1 MGLFNRKK
9 HDTDTTPVADQDII
23 AVTSA
28 SEKKSDTQSS
38 APDSF
43 VFGVED
49 ISRTESGN
57 EVIVT
62 GRVKGTVKPGDV
74 ACIINPGDDNKTV
87 GSILIA
93 EIRLDRSNADIATDT
108 AVGIRIAPPEG
119 FTLKIGSVCYSNG
132 SSEENIYKAY
142 ITALTASF
150 FAAKH
155 LVIEPDDLSRMSIGD
170 LAEIW
175 NFVRH
180 VFRENKGMPEETRKE
195 ITVRVG
201 VIAEELIRKLLSADE
216 IFYVNNKRTGEPH
229 LFSHTLKREN
239 RYECLPPAILI
250 IPESHIDRI
259 RAFFEKDDLEIRS
272 VKNGED
278 GKGIYNFL
286 GSTFY
291 LNGACGVH
299 VLSRDIMIDASKL
312 VEKPTYEGIPAIN
325 VPVTNPDLMRWLLL
339 MGQMHE
345 PETDDARLIHNLY
358 FGLFLQELPKAKLL
372 VPMKGDA
379 LPDPSQADKD
389 GNATLK
395 KGAKITFPSI
405 QGKKNRRAVQMFTD
419 WKRLYNVFNSG
430 WSGMVE
436 TISNVI
442 EVFDCVINATD
453 HLAAGCYIDKDTYDL
468 AVKKSGK

>member
-1 MGLFNRKK
+1 MGLFSRKNEK
-9 HDTDTTPVADQDII
+9 QPDI
-23 AVTSA
+23 
-28 SEKKSDTQSS
+28 QPSS
-38 APDSF
+38 PDSF
-43 VFGVED
+43 TFGVED
-49 ISRTESGN
+49 IFHAESGN

-62 GRVKGTVKPGDV
+62 GRVKGTVRPGDV
-74 ACIINPGDDNKTV
+74 ACIINPGDDKKTV

-93 EIRLDRSNADIATDT
+93 GLEIDHSSTDIATDT
-108 AVGIRIAPPEG
+108 AVGIRITPPEG

-150 FAAKH
+150 FGMKH
-155 LVIEPDDLSRMSIGD
+155 LVINEDDLGRMSIGD
-170 LAEIW
+170 LAEVW

-180 VFRENKGMPEETRKE
+180 VFRENKGMPDETRKE
-195 ITVRVG
+195 VTVRVG
-201 VIAEELIRKLLSADE
+201 LIAEELIKKILSADE
-216 IFYVNNKRTGEPH
+216 IFYVNNKRTGEPY
-229 LFSHTLKREN
+229 LFSHTLKRED
-239 RYECLPPAILI
+239 RYECTPPAILM
-250 IPESHIDRI
+250 IPESHLERI
-259 RAFFEKDDLEIRS
+259 RAFFEKDDLEICS

-312 VEKPTYEGIPAIN
+312 VEKPSFDGIPAIN
-325 VPVTNPDLMRWLLL
+325 VPVTNPGLMRWMLL

-345 PETDDARLIHNLY
+345 PKTDDARLIYNMY
-358 FGLFLQELPKAKLL
+358 YGFFLQELPKAKLL

-379 LPDPSQADKD
+379 LPDPSEADKD
-389 GNATLK
+389 GNARIK

-405 QGKKNRRAVQMFTD
+405 QGKKDRRAVQMFTD
-419 WKRLYNVFNSG
+419 WKRLYSFFNSG

-436 TISNVI
+436 TIGNVI
-442 EVFDCVINATD
+442 EVFDCAINATD
-453 HLAAGCYIDKDTYDL
+453 HLAAGCYIDRDMYKL
-468 AVKKSGK
+468 AVEKNKK